1 MNSFK
6 EDIFI
11 GIVVLLFSIIVLII
25 SFTIPN
31 NENRTNYKETT
42 GYLIDYNEKNTY
54 DETIF
59 RDEGTPPEETIYT
72 LIYSYVVDNH
82 EYTVSSSITTGILPK
97 MNSTRIIKYNPNN
110 PSEAFIPSLSSISL
124 FTFLGIFGIVI
135 SLIVISYTII
145 KNITDINLK
154 NRLTIILKIIVS
166 LVVIILGFAI
176 SYVVTGYF
184 SLIKMFS
191 FYTNDILPSLI
202 LSIAFILA
210 GIITMIITL
219 INYIK
224 SKRT

>member
-1 MNSFK
+1 
-6 EDIFI
+6 
-11 GIVVLLFSIIVLII
+11 
-25 SFTIPN
+25 
-31 NENRTNYKETT
+31 
-42 GYLIDYNEKNTY
+42 
-54 DETIF
+54 
-59 RDEGTPPEETIYT
+59 
-72 LIYSYVVDNH
+72 
-82 EYTVSSSITTGILPK
+82 